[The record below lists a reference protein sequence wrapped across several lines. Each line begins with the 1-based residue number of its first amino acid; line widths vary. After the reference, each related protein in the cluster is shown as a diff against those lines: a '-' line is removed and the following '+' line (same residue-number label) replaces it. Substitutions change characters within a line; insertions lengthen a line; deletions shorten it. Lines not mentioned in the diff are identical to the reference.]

1 MALYPDISHWKP
13 IQNWSQVKQSCG
25 FLISKATEGTGYIDP
40 TLDTFI
46 RGCENNGIPYWLYTF
61 LKKGNER
68 AQAEYMVRV
77 CNAKVGKH
85 FIGYILDIESGNT
98 AAGVQSA
105 LDYLKTVGRKC
116 MVYTMYSQYSIYQ
129 NVIKNSV
136 LNDSKVGWWEAR
148 YGQNTGTYN
157 AAYPCHTGVDL
168 HQYTSKGS
176 CPGIGNTVDLNRITG
191 TKSVAWFTGGA
202 TPAPAPAPAPKPT
215 PAPAPNPS
223 TKYST
228 TPKWVG
234 EVTASSLNVRIG
246 PGASYSRLGAYP
258 QLGKT
263 NLVDVCD
270 SAKASDGGT
279 WYYIRIAA
287 KYFGW
292 VNANYIKKAGSS
304 SAPARKPAAST
315 YKVWVGKVTA
325 SKLNVR
331 TGPGTNYSKL
341 GAWPQLGKGNLVD
354 VIGTAKASDGS
365 TWYKIRIANK
375 YIGYVHSAYL
385 GKA

>member
-1 MALYPDISHWKP
+1 M
-13 IQNWSQVKQSCG
+13 
-25 FLISKATEGTGYIDP
+25 GY
-40 TLDTFI
+40 TFI
-46 RGCENNGIPYWLYTF
+46 PAKPVSYGGTRALTAIKYIVIHYTAGNGDTAIAECNYFKNGNTRAAGAHFFVDQGGNCYQSIALNRTAWSVGGFYTKANGAGSF
-61 LKKGNER
+61 YN
-68 AQAEYMVRV
+68 V
-77 CNAKVGKH
+77 CTNFNSVSIELCDNLNKDPSAKQISATKTLVAYIKSQCPNAKTIIRHWDVNGKACPARM
-85 FIGYILDIESGNT
+85 IGT
-98 AAGVQSA
+98 
-105 LDYLKTVGRKC
+105 
-116 MVYTMYSQYSIYQ
+116 
-129 NVIKNSV
+129 NSV
-136 LNDSKVGWWEAR
+136 KWNSFK
-148 YGQNTGTYN
+148 
-157 AAYPCHTGVDL
+157 AAI
-168 HQYTSKGS
+168 S
-176 CPGIGNTVDLNRITG
+176 
-191 TKSVAWFTGGA
+191 GGA
-202 TPAPAPAPAPKPT
+202 APAPT